1 MMNPNTSTNKLQCE
15 QTSIKLICS
24 AETKLD
30 DDEETI
36 VDFPDIDEPEKINP
50 NTNKLECG
58 QTSIK
63 LICSTETKQDDNQET
78 IVDFENATNIID
90 QFKKPET
97 YKVDAFFKFH
107 SYQPIINIPFNP
119 KKAYKRTDGIHRKW
133 LTFSEAESK
142 LFCSVCIAFCASSD
156 SNPFTLGMN
165 NWKHVYQR
173 IAEHE
178 DTFYHAKSVDAFL
191 YHEHRA
197 NIPHMLFSSAREIR
211 RKEVM
216 ERHRVLERVIE
227 TIKFIGKNSMS
238 YRSHTNESSY
248 TLENNNVSHGNFLEI
263 LCLISK
269 FDDILRHHLE
279 NVINKS
285 KNRLESNPTITKG
298 RGNLITF
305 ISKTT
310 VTYIIQILKSLIQE
324 KIVADIKEAGIY
336 SIQIDSTQDVSVK
349 DQLSI
354 IIRYVTDRVE
364 ERLFSMVESHSGKGR
379 NLFELTEK
387 TLFLHEL
394 DIANC
399 ILDSTDG
406 ASNMQGQYAGFTTWL
421 ENKSPGHIHTW
432 CYAHV
437 LNLVMKDTS
446 ETNVPSISLFGL
458 INKCAVFFR
467 ESYRR
472 MDTWVNQLEKCHSK
486 QNSLKRLIK
495 ANSTRWWS
503 KNNALNRIFGQ
514 YGTSDTA
521 LFVDLVHSL
530 YLISSSEKFNKNTR
544 SDALTLLNSL
554 TKFEI
559 IITANIYLKI
569 FQTTTPLSNY
579 LQTSGL
585 DFMQAHRLV
594 RSSIDT
600 LKKNNPDVLKIY
612 MKLLKL
618 LQSLKTEG

>member
-1 MMNPNTSTNKLQCE
+1 MNIDETIKRKGGAEKQQDKKAKLLNKEAKKCGNVRDMFIKKINHNMLMNENVLDESVTLKNPTLSMMNPNTSTNKLQCE

-63 LICSTETKQDDNQET
+63 LICSTETKQDDNQKT

-90 QFKKPET
+90 QFKKPEK
-97 YKVDAFFKFH
+97 YEVDAFFKFH
-107 SYQPIINIPFNP
+107 PYQPTINIPFNP

-142 LFCSVCIAFCASSD
+142 LFCSVCIAFCASSE

-165 NWKHVYQR
+165 SWKHVYQR

-178 DTFYHAKSVDAFL
+178 NTFYHGKSVDAFF

-227 TIKFIGKNSMS
+227 TIKCIGKN
-238 YRSHTNESSY
+238 N
-248 TLENNNVSHGNFLEI
+248 
-263 LCLISK
+263 
-269 FDDILRHHLE
+269 
-279 NVINKS
+279 
-285 KNRLESNPTITKG
+285 
-298 RGNLITF
+298 
-305 ISKTT
+305 
-310 VTYIIQILKSLIQE
+310 
-324 KIVADIKEAGIY
+324 
-336 SIQIDSTQDVSVK
+336 
-349 DQLSI
+349 
-354 IIRYVTDRVE
+354 RVE
-364 ERLFSMVESHSGKGR
+364 ERLLSMVESHSGEGR

-387 TLFLHEL
+387 TLLLHEL

-399 ILDSTDG
+399 ISDSTDG

-446 ETNVPSISLFGL
+446 ETNVPSISLFSL

-472 MDTWVNQLEKCHSK
+472 MDTWVNQLEK
-486 QNSLKRLIK
+486 
-495 ANSTRWWS
+495 
-503 KNNALNRIFGQ
+503 
-514 YGTSDTA
+514 
-521 LFVDLVHSL
+521 
-530 YLISSSEKFNKNTR
+530 
-544 SDALTLLNSL
+544 
-554 TKFEI
+554 
-559 IITANIYLKI
+559 
-569 FQTTTPLSNY
+569 
-579 LQTSGL
+579 
-585 DFMQAHRLV
+585 
-594 RSSIDT
+594 
-600 LKKNNPDVLKIY
+600 
-612 MKLLKL
+612 
-618 LQSLKTEG
+618 

>member
-1 MMNPNTSTNKLQCE
+1 
-15 QTSIKLICS
+15 
-24 AETKLD
+24 
-30 DDEETI
+30 
-36 VDFPDIDEPEKINP
+36 
-50 NTNKLECG
+50 
-58 QTSIK
+58 
-63 LICSTETKQDDNQET
+63 
-78 IVDFENATNIID
+78 
-90 QFKKPET
+90 
-97 YKVDAFFKFH
+97 
-107 SYQPIINIPFNP
+107 
-119 KKAYKRTDGIHRKW
+119 
-133 LTFSEAESK
+133 
-142 LFCSVCIAFCASSD
+142 
-156 SNPFTLGMN
+156 
-165 NWKHVYQR
+165 
-173 IAEHE
+173 
-178 DTFYHAKSVDAFL
+178 
-191 YHEHRA
+191 
-197 NIPHMLFSSAREIR
+197 
-211 RKEVM
+211 
-216 ERHRVLERVIE
+216 
-227 TIKFIGKNSMS
+227 MS

-248 TLENNNVSHGNFLEI
+248 TLVNNNVSHGNFLEL

-269 FDDILRHHLE
+269 FDDVLRHHLE

-285 KNRLESNPTITKG
+285 KNRLESNSTITKG

-364 ERLFSMVESHSGKGR
+364 ERLLSMVESHSGEGR
-379 NLFELTEK
+379 YLFELTEK
-387 TLFLHEL
+387 TLLLHEL

-399 ILDSTDG
+399 ISDSTDG

-495 ANSTRWWS
+495 ANSTR
-503 KNNALNRIFGQ
+503 
-514 YGTSDTA
+514 
-521 LFVDLVHSL
+521 
-530 YLISSSEKFNKNTR
+530 
-544 SDALTLLNSL
+544 
-554 TKFEI
+554 
-559 IITANIYLKI
+559 
-569 FQTTTPLSNY
+569 
-579 LQTSGL
+579 
-585 DFMQAHRLV
+585 
-594 RSSIDT
+594 
-600 LKKNNPDVLKIY
+600 
-612 MKLLKL
+612 
-618 LQSLKTEG
+618 